1 MSDYRDILARDV
13 PKPKHIT
20 GFFHGG
26 FGGLQV
32 GQFVLPP
39 VKTHAATTASYTI
52 ARGICDPKR
61 VYVTTDLGAAMVY
74 ACMHPS
80 GHRKIYEVE
89 PLGGFEAD
97 PDATIEGL
105 SYFCGSARV
114 LRVIRLRGKTIKS
127 VQKAMRQSL

>member
-1 MSDYRDILARDV
+1 MSEYLDILARDV

-32 GQFVLPP
+32 GQLILPP
-39 VKTHAATTASYTI
+39 VRTPAVSTAAWTI

-61 VYVTTDLGAAMVY
+61 VYVTTDMDAALFY

-80 GHRKIYEVE
+80 GHGKVYEVE
-89 PLGGFEAD
+89 PVGDLQVD
-97 PDATIEGL
+97 PDAYLEGL
-105 SYFCGSARV
+105 SYSCNAARV

>member
-1 MSDYRDILARDV
+1 MSDYRDILARDL
-13 PKPKHIT
+13 PSSKNIT

-39 VKTHAATTASYTI
+39 AKTRAATTASYTI

-61 VYVTTDLGAAMVY
+61 VYVTTDLGAALVY

-80 GHRKIYEVE
+80 GSGKIYEVE
-89 PLGGFEAD
+89 PLGGLETD
-97 PDATIEGL
+97 PDAKIEGL
-105 SYFCGSARV
+105 SYSCNAARV

-127 VQKAMRQSL
+127 VQKAMRATL